1 MIFNYE
7 KERPKEVMPIA
18 VCLIVSQLNLIWM
31 KKSTR
36 KKRTK
41 ENRWLFGILAVDL
54 ILAHTFTHY

>member
-31 KKSTR
+31 KKKAPER
-36 KKRTK
+36 REPKKIAGS
-41 ENRWLFGILAVDL
+41 LVF
-54 ILAHTFTHY
+54 